1 MQHDVV
7 LGLKQYFPVAVP
19 YMLVAPVMIFI
30 GNIYFEEFGSGYAK
44 WSKPGKAGFALIW
57 LQFFLERN
65 GNKKKNLT
73 FKINANQLENHLV
86 PINEHSILSQAI

>member
-19 YMLVAPVMIFI
+19 YMLVAPLMIFI
-30 GNIYFEEFGSGYAK
+30 GNIYFEEFGSKYAK
-44 WSKPGKAGFALIW
+44 WSKPGKAWFAFIW

-65 GNKKKNLT
+65 RNKKNPD
-73 FKINANQLENHLV
+73 FQN
-86 PINEHSILSQAI
+86 